1 MASVNDPP
9 EIAPLGDDALLVTF
23 AQSISWDAGVKV
35 RAAAE
40 RIRRLRLAHVT
51 DVVPAYT
58 TLAIYFDGAQVS
70 GKSIALSIAGTLQGD
85 DVRDDS
91 SPTLIEIPVIYDGP
105 DLIEVAERTGLS
117 VGEVI
122 ERHSARTYRAY
133 MSGFAPG
140 FTYLGDLDEALVLPR
155 RSVPRTRVARGS
167 VAIAG
172 AQTAVYPL
180 ETPGGWHLIGTSTAV
195 MFDARRDP
203 PALLRAGD
211 AVRFVR
217 IDR

>member
-58 TLAIYFDGAQVS
+58 TLAVYFDGAQVS

-180 ETPGGWHLIGTSTAV
+180 ETPGGWHLIGTSTEV

>member
-1 MASVNDPP
+1 M
-9 EIAPLGDDALLVTF
+9 
-23 AQSISWDAGVKV
+23 
-35 RAAAE
+35 
-40 RIRRLRLAHVT
+40 
-51 DVVPAYT
+51 
-58 TLAIYFDGAQVS
+58 
-70 GKSIALSIAGTLQGD
+70 
-85 DVRDDS
+85 
-91 SPTLIEIPVIYDGP
+91 
-105 DLIEVAERTGLS
+105 AERTGLS

-180 ETPGGWHLIGTSTAV
+180 ETPGGWHLIGTSTEV

>member
-1 MASVNDPP
+1 VSDLPQIV
-9 EIAPLGDDALLVTF
+9 PLGDSALLVTF
-23 AQSISWDAGVKV
+23 AQSISWGTGVKV
-35 RAAAE
+35 RAAAD
-40 RIRRLRLAHVT
+40 RIRRLQIAHVT

-58 TLAIYFDGAQVS
+58 ALGIYFDGT
-70 GKSIALSIAGTLQGD
+70 KCTRESIASSIAATLQIE
-85 DVRDDS
+85 DVEDAS
-91 SPTLIEIPVIYDGP
+91 VPPIIEIPVRYDGP
-105 DLIEVAERTGLS
+105 DLDEVAERTGLS
-117 VGEVI
+117 VADVI
-122 ERHSARTYRAY
+122 ARHCSRTYRAY

-180 ETPGGWHLIGTSTAV
+180 ETPGGWHLIGTTNMV
-195 MFDARRDP
+195 MFDASREP

-211 AVRFVR
+211 TVQFVR
-217 IDR
+217 ID